1 MDENKNKIYK
11 LVGAK
16 VLYYRTLE
24 GLTQEELANK
34 IHINVSTL
42 SRIERGKY
50 NQGVSLAMLFD
61 IAEGLNIEVN
71 LLVTF
76 NDDEKKLIYAR
87 YYDGYTQSELSRE
100 LGMSQVQIS
109 RKESKILQKLKVNL

>member
-50 NQGVSLAMLFD
+50 N
-61 IAEGLNIEVN
+61 
-71 LLVTF
+71 
-76 NDDEKKLIYAR
+76 
-87 YYDGYTQSELSRE
+87 
-100 LGMSQVQIS
+100 
-109 RKESKILQKLKVNL
+109 

>member
-1 MDENKNKIYK
+1 MIDCYIYGRGST

-42 SRIERGKY
+42 SCIERGKY

-76 NDDEKKLIYAR
+76 NDDEKKLLWN
-87 YYDGYTQSELSRE
+87 Q
-100 LGMSQVQIS
+100 
-109 RKESKILQKLKVNL
+109 

>member
-1 MDENKNKIYK
+1 MKGKREQIYK

-16 VLYYRTLE
+16 ILYYRTLR
-24 GLTQEELANK
+24 GLTQEKLANK

-61 IAEGLNIEVN
+61 IAEGLDID
-71 LLVTF
+71 LAMLVTF
-76 NDDEKKLIYAR
+76 NEEEKK
-87 YYDGYTQSELSRE
+87 
-100 LGMSQVQIS
+100 
-109 RKESKILQKLKVNL
+109 IL

>member
-24 GLTQEELANK
+24 GLPQEELANK

-76 NDDEKKLIYAR
+76 NDDEKKLLWN
-87 YYDGYTQSELSRE
+87 Q
-100 LGMSQVQIS
+100 
-109 RKESKILQKLKVNL
+109 

>member
-34 IHINVSTL
+34 IHINLSTL
-42 SRIERGKY
+42 SRIERRKS

-76 NDDEKKLIYAR
+76 NADEKKLLWN
-87 YYDGYTQSELSRE
+87 Q
-100 LGMSQVQIS
+100 
-109 RKESKILQKLKVNL
+109 

>member
-42 SRIERGKY
+42 SRIALGKY

-76 NDDEKKLIYAR
+76 NADEKKLLWN
-87 YYDGYTQSELSRE
+87 Q
-100 LGMSQVQIS
+100 
-109 RKESKILQKLKVNL
+109 

>member
-16 VLYYRTLE
+16 VLYNRTLE

-42 SRIERGKY
+42 SCIERRKY

-76 NDDEKKLIYAR
+76 NDDEKKLLWN
-87 YYDGYTQSELSRE
+87 Q
-100 LGMSQVQIS
+100 
-109 RKESKILQKLKVNL
+109 

>member
-61 IAEGLNIEVN
+61 IAEGLNI
-71 LLVTF
+71 
-76 NDDEKKLIYAR
+76 
-87 YYDGYTQSELSRE
+87 
-100 LGMSQVQIS
+100 
-109 RKESKILQKLKVNL
+109 

>member
-34 IHINVSTL
+34 IHIVKDQNAAYKNELDYVYAF
-42 SRIERGKY
+42 E
-50 NQGVSLAMLFD
+50 LA
-61 IAEGLNIEVN
+61 
-71 LLVTF
+71 
-76 NDDEKKLIYAR
+76 
-87 YYDGYTQSELSRE
+87 DGTPINNK
-100 LGMSQVQIS
+100 GD
-109 RKESKILQKLKVNL
+109 LQ

>member
-42 SRIERGKY
+42 SCIERGKY

-76 NDDEKKLIYAR
+76 NDDEKKLLWKSINSMRRDSYEVL
-87 YYDGYTQSELSRE
+87 Y
-100 LGMSQVQIS
+100 
-109 RKESKILQKLKVNL
+109 KLWCQNER

>member
-42 SRIERGKY
+42 SRIER
-50 NQGVSLAMLFD
+50 
-61 IAEGLNIEVN
+61 ENIIKE
-71 LLVTF
+71 F
-76 NDDEKKLIYAR
+76 HWRCYLILPK
-87 YYDGYTQSELSRE
+87 G
-100 LGMSQVQIS
+100 
-109 RKESKILQKLKVNL
+109 